1 MIAAAELVRRLEE
14 AADPNDPRAPAWD
27 LLELARRA
35 VRDLSVAEGTLQDVR
50 AELRDAAEELRDAEG
65 ERDRAEKALAEARE
79 TLAQIAKI
87 VEIDV
92 WPEALDYHRRLVERV
107 RERCGVRRG

>member
-1 MIAAAELVRRLEE
+1 MSHEPEDDVP
-14 AADPNDPRAPAWD
+14 DPLPEDDPFD
-27 LLELARRA
+27 LL
-35 VRDLSVAEGTLQDVR
+35 S
-50 AELRDAAEELRDAEG
+50 
-65 ERDRAEKALAEARE
+65 EARE

-87 VEIDV
+87 VELDV

>member
-1 MIAAAELVRRLEE
+1 MSHEPEDE
-14 AADPNDPRAPAWD
+14 
-27 LLELARRA
+27 
-35 VRDLSVAEGTLQDVR
+35 RDLDNHHAEDFFEPDPF
-50 AELRDAAEELRDAEG
+50 ELLS
-65 ERDRAEKALAEARE
+65 EARE

-87 VEIDV
+87 VELDV